1 MKSVGILT
9 AALAALLVVGC
20 RSSNTESDGMMTGK
34 EGASSTKKEGSCA
47 MDASAQKEGSC
58 PMTAAA
64 KKDGCC
70 GDEAKATST
79 KKEGCCASEAK
90 AVEAKKSGCCAE
102 GKTDAKATA
111 VKDGCCKGKDISVA
125 CADCKKACEAAG
137 GCDTGKKC
145 DEKPCDEKAKP

>member
-9 AALAALLVVGC
+9 AALAAMLVAGC
-20 RSSNTESDGMMTGK
+20 RTSNTESDGMMTGK
-34 EGASSTKKEGSCA
+34 EGAACSTKKEGSCA

-64 KKDGCC
+64 KKDGSC
-70 GDEAKATST
+70 GDEAKATSA

-90 AVEAKKSGCCAE
+90 ATEAKKSGCCAE
-102 GKTDAKATA
+102 GKTA
-111 VKDGCCKGKDISVA
+111 VKDGCCNGKDISVA

-145 DEKPCDEKAKP
+145 DEKACEKP